1 MARTIQLPL
10 DILHLILSHL
20 HGDPESL
27 RNCALTSSSILPP
40 ARASL
45 FHHIVLENAGHID
58 RFSLLLTNSGHIAPF
73 VRSLNID
80 DRSRSPNLNRPV
92 SLHHPPFTRLRQLQR
107 LVLSAV
113 TLENCEELC
122 LIIATLPTLRCLTCA
137 RIVGPPDS
145 NTVGSSSLSPGT
157 ALAAAK
163 PPPLTTL
170 TIKQED
176 LSGPTAISLNPL
188 AAWLSQNDPLSL
200 IHSVELTL
208 RTHDEHVAWLPVL
221 RAVAHNLRSLRI
233 TTLEGPVSESA
244 NSASRSCTTMYM
256 RSLRTT

>member
-1 MARTIQLPL
+1 MARASQLPL

-20 HGDPESL
+20 RDDPESL
-27 RNCALTSSSILPP
+27 RTCALTSSSILPP
-40 ARASL
+40 ARANL
-45 FHHIVLENAGHID
+45 FHHIVLGNAGHID

-73 VRSLNID
+73 VRSLSID
-80 DRSRSPNLNRPV
+80 DRSRSPILNRPV
-92 SLHHPPFTRLRQLQR
+92 SLHHPPLARLRQLQR

-137 RIVGPPDS
+137 RIVGPSKSSQD
-145 NTVGSSSLSPGT
+145 TVGSSSLGPGT

-176 LSGPTAISLNPL
+176 LSGPAAISLNPL
-188 AAWLSQNDPLSL
+188 AAWLSQNDLRSL
-200 IHSVELTL
+200 MHSVELTL

-244 NSASRSCTTMYM
+244 NSASRSC
-256 RSLRTT
+256 SALRCTCAH